1 MSAAYENPFVTQ
13 FYSYFKGVVRGGEG
27 RLILSS
33 RTCQSN
39 RRKARRK
46 EKVEGV
52 LVRWCGC
59 GAQTMLAVL
68 SWQLKTVDILQTEAG
83 QRRRRW
89 RAGAAAAA
97 YKLSNVSLPKIM
109 LSRASHG

>member
-1 MSAAYENPFVTQ
+1 MKILLLHNFTVIL
-13 FYSYFKGVVRGGEG
+13 RGQERGCEG

-59 GAQTMLAVL
+59 GCGAQTMLAVL

-83 QRRRRW
+83 QRRRR
-89 RAGAAAAA
+89 
-97 YKLSNVSLPKIM
+97 
-109 LSRASHG
+109 